1 MFWIIHFENLD
12 LENGYPIH
20 KIYKMQIRLIS
31 RFNKMDFKWIG
42 FVIKWI
48 LNGLNKKKSEL
59 DHENWI
65 FFVQP

>member
-1 MFWIIHFENLD
+1 
-12 LENGYPIH
+12 
-20 KIYKMQIRLIS
+20 
-31 RFNKMDFKWIG
+31 MDFKWIG